1 MDNPGPVVRRETAA
15 PPPRPCPPALDAP
28 TLTDLTSNPNPT
40 ADAERAGTSARRGA
54 VAIGRNEGE
63 RLERC
68 LTALTGGPGAG
79 LSPVVFVD
87 SGSTDGSADFAR
99 SIGVEVVELDMSQPF
114 TAARA
119 RNAGYERLEER
130 GGVDAVLFIDGD
142 CELLPGWL
150 PEAAALLAGDDSVAA
165 VGGCRQERHRDATAW
180 NRLAAMEWDRPAGD
194 ADAFAGDG
202 LVRSSAFEAVGR
214 FNPTLI
220 AGEEPE
226 LCVRLRNAGH
236 RIVTLATPMS
246 IHDAAMTRLAQWWK
260 RAERSGHAYAE
271 GYALHGRGPQKH
283 GARAVRSIAVYG
295 VGIPVLTLAL
305 VVLSLVSGWWWPAAA
320 AAAAWLIYPLQAL
333 RIAQGRRRGGD
344 PWADALRYGGF
355 TMLGKFAQLIG
366 VGRYLRG
373 RLGGKRQV
381 LMEYK

>member
-1 MDNPGPVVRRETAA
+1 MLGGLGPI
-15 PPPRPCPPALDAP
+15 RPCPLDAP
-28 TLTDLTSNPNPT
+28 TVTDTPSTPTS
-40 ADAERAGTSARRGA
+40 ESAPAPHASQEAVAPATPLGA

-63 RLERC
+63 RLKRC
-68 LTALTGGPGAG
+68 LTALTGAPGAGPGAQ

-119 RNAGYERLEER
+119 RNAGYERLEEL

-142 CELLPGWL
+142 CELLEGWL
-150 PEAAALLAGDDSVAA
+150 PEAAALLDTDASVVA
-165 VGGCRQERHRDATAW
+165 VGGCRQERHRDATAY

-202 LVRSSAFEAVGR
+202 LVRAAAFEAVGR

-246 IHDAAMTRLAQWWK
+246 IHDAAMTRFSQWWK

-283 GARAVRSIAVYG
+283 GKKAVRSIAVYG
-295 VGIPVLTLAL
+295 VALPVVALAL
-305 VVLSLVSGWWWPAAA
+305 VVLSLVSAWWWPVAAA
-320 AAAAWLIYPLQAL
+320 VALGLIYPVQAL
-333 RIAQGRRRGGD
+333 RIARGRRAGGD
-344 PWADALRYGGF
+344 SAADALRYGVF
-355 TMLGKFAQLIG
+355 TMLGKFAQLVG

-373 RLGGKRQV
+373 RLGGKRQA

>member
-1 MDNPGPVVRRETAA
+1 MVTDSHSET
-15 PPPRPCPPALDAP
+15 PAHA
-28 TLTDLTSNPNPT
+28 
-40 ADAERAGTSARRGA
+40 RGA

-63 RLERC
+63 RLKRC
-68 LTALTGGPGAG
+68 LSALTGEPGAG
-79 LSPVVFVD
+79 PGGAQLSPVVFVD

-99 SIGVEVVELDMSQPF
+99 SIGVEVVELDMSKPF

-119 RNAGYERLEER
+119 RNAGYERLEEL
-130 GGVDAVLFIDGD
+130 GGVAQVLFIDGD

-150 PEAAALLAGDDSVAA
+150 PEAAALLERDDAVAA
-165 VGGCRQERHRDATAW
+165 VGGCRQERHREATAY

-202 LVRSSAFEAVGR
+202 LVRASAFEAVGR

-246 IHDAAMTRLAQWWK
+246 IHDAAMTRLGQWWK

-271 GYALHGRGPQKH
+271 GYALHGRGPQRH
-283 GARAVRSIAVYG
+283 GAKAVRSIAVYG
-295 VGIPVLTLAL
+295 VALPVFALAM
-305 VVLSLVSGWWWPAAA
+305 VVLSLITGWPWPATVAGLVG
-320 AAAAWLIYPLQAL
+320 LIYPVQAL
-333 RIAQGRRRGGD
+333 RIALGRRSGGD
-344 PWADALRYGGF
+344 GWADALRYGGF

-373 RLGGKRQV
+373 RLGGKRQA

>member
-1 MDNPGPVVRRETAA
+1 MTDPHVHSG
-15 PPPRPCPPALDAP
+15 PPADPPAHDGPPAP
-28 TLTDLTSNPNPT
+28 
-40 ADAERAGTSARRGA
+40 RRGA

-63 RLERC
+63 RLKRC
-68 LTALTGGPGAG
+68 LTALTGEPGAAPG
-79 LSPVVFVD
+79 AQLSPVVFVD

-99 SIGVEVVELDMSQPF
+99 SIGVEVVELDMDRPF

-119 RNAGYERLEER
+119 RNAGYERLEAL
-130 GGVDAVLFIDGD
+130 GGVDQVLFIDGD
-142 CELLPGWL
+142 CELLSGWL
-150 PEAAALLAGDDSVAA
+150 PEAVALLDREDDVAA
-165 VGGCRQERHRDATAW
+165 VGGCRQERHRDATPY

-194 ADAFAGDG
+194 AAAFAGDG
-202 LVRSSAFEAVGR
+202 LVRATAFEAVGR

-246 IHDAAMTRLAQWWK
+246 IHDAAMTRLGQWWK

-283 GARAVRSIAVYG
+283 GRQAVRSIAVYG
-295 VGIPVLTLAL
+295 VGLPVMALAL
-305 VVLSLVSGWWWPAAA
+305 VVLSLVSGWSWPGLASAAVA
-320 AAAAWLIYPLQAL
+320 LIYPVQAL
-333 RIAQGRRRGGD
+333 RIARGRQATGD
-344 PWADALRYGGF
+344 APRDALWYGVF
-355 TMLGKFAQLIG
+355 TVVGKFAQLIG

-373 RLGGKRQV
+373 RLSGKRQA

>member
-1 MDNPGPVVRRETAA
+1 MTD
-15 PPPRPCPPALDAP
+15 P
-28 TLTDLTSNPNPT
+28 TPNPNPT
-40 ADAERAGTSARRGA
+40 PHAESSGPTARQGA

-63 RLERC
+63 RLKRC
-68 LTALTGGPGAG
+68 LTALTGDPGAG
-79 LSPVVFVD
+79 SGALLSPVVFVD

-119 RNAGYERLEER
+119 RNAGYERLVEL

-150 PEAAALLAGDDSVAA
+150 PEACALLARDDAVAA
-165 VGGCRQERHRDATAW
+165 VGGCRQERHRDATAY
-180 NRLAAMEWDRPAGD
+180 NRLAALEWERPAGD

-202 LVRSSAFEAVGR
+202 LVRASAFDAVGR

-246 IHDAAMTRLAQWWK
+246 IHDAAMTRFGQWWK
-260 RAERSGHAYAE
+260 RAERSGHAFAE
-271 GYALHGRGPQKH
+271 GYALHGHGPQRH
-283 GARAVRSIAVYG
+283 GAKAMRSIAIYG
-295 VGIPVLTLAL
+295 VGIPVVALAL
-305 VVLSLVSGWWWPAAA
+305 KVLSLVSGWWWPAAA
-320 AAAAWLIYPLQAL
+320 AALVWLIYPLQAL
-333 RIAQGRRRGGD
+333 RIAWGRHGRGDGW
-344 PWADALRYGGF
+344 PDALRYGGF
-355 TMLGKFAQLIG
+355 TMLGKFAQLVG

-373 RLGGKRQV
+373 RLGGKRQA